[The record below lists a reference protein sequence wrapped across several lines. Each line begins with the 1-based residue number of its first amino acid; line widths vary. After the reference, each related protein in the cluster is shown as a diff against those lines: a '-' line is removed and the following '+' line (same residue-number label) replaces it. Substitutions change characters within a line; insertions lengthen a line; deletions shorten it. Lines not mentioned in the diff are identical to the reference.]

1 MHVGPSTVFG
11 SQSKH
16 VHVQVVKMGLES
28 PSLSGGELR
37 WWICEKAVD
46 MSVNR
51 LLPLEERLPHTL
63 TLGSLLLPLKRTLVS
78 HSTKSQATEIGETAF
93 P

>member
-37 WWICEKAVD
+37 WWICEKAAD
-46 MSVNR
+46 IQ
-51 LLPLEERLPHTL
+51 L
-63 TLGSLLLPLKRTLVS
+63 TDYFPWKRDCPT
-78 HSTKSQATEIGETAF
+78 